1 MTPNEYQDKAVTFKL
16 PSYTLEA
23 IFAGLASEAGEVMGV
38 RQKFLRDADKQS
50 DPEYVAYLC
59 KLEKELGDLLWHIA
73 ALSQY
78 YGISLEEIMAENID
92 KLTDR
97 AARKKI
103 GGSGDFR

>member
-1 MTPNEYQDKAVTFKL
+1 MTPNEYQKKAESFRL
-16 PSYTLEA
+16 SSYTLEA

-38 RQKFLRDADKQS
+38 RQKFLRDSDKES
-50 DPEYVAYLC
+50 DSEYEYYLI
-59 KLEKELGDLLWHIA
+59 KLENELGDLMWHIA
-73 ALSQY
+73 TLAHY
-78 YGISLEEIMAENID
+78 YGIPLERAMEENIK